1 MSSIPYDPCDRARHI
16 LNDYIYFTGT
26 SLVVWFG
33 RANEVTLKDPGGRL
47 NKRDGLT
54 RYGNSHVKDKT
65 S

>member
-1 MSSIPYDPCDRARHI
+1 MVAGALWRS
-16 LNDYIYFTGT
+16 
-26 SLVVWFG
+26 
-33 RANEVTLKDPGGRL
+33 GGRL